1 MTKNDVLHNKPKKE
15 EKKKGEKKKKK
26 KKRVVEGEINNNGNE
41 SNTEEKGK
49 GAEEENEEEDED
61 NEVDMDLIIANK
73 YPDFKRGVKIL
84 EELKKK
90 YPQFSLNGD
99 KNIWIMKPAGSSRG
113 RGIVLYKQLVEILD
127 LCKSKES
134 QFIA

>member
-1 MTKNDVLHNKPKKE
+1 
-15 EKKKGEKKKKK
+15 
-26 KKRVVEGEINNNGNE
+26 
-41 SNTEEKGK
+41 
-49 GAEEENEEEDED
+49 
-61 NEVDMDLIIANK
+61 
-73 YPDFKRGVKIL
+73 L

-99 KNIWIMKPAGSSRG
+99 KNIWIIKPAGSSRG

-134 QFIA
+134 QFIAQKYIENTMIVKNRKFDIRQWVLVSDWNPLTVWLY